1 MPEGSI
7 DGEAMLRLYLDA
19 SLWGSC
25 DEKKSHRS
33 GCLDSSFREF
43 HADVVSE
50 IGVLCDTHP
59 VARLCSINM
68 ILRLL
73 FLRLKKS
80 YIMLKAHFFQGGEV
94 SKMNRWLVMKTHVN
108 RKWFNSLELLA
119 IHWESRDMMRT
130 EWPFITPPSC
140 IHHSLFTAKRKW
152 IYRLRK
158 VASRVEVTNNNC
170 QIWKW

>member
-1 MPEGSI
+1 MMPEGSI

-80 YIMLKAHFFQGGEV
+80 YIMLKAHLFQGGEV
-94 SKMNRWLVMKTHVN
+94 AKMNR
-108 RKWFNSLELLA
+108 
-119 IHWESRDMMRT
+119 
-130 EWPFITPPSC
+130 
-140 IHHSLFTAKRKW
+140 
-152 IYRLRK
+152 
-158 VASRVEVTNNNC
+158 
-170 QIWKW
+170 

>member
-73 FLRLKKS
+73 FLRLKK
-80 YIMLKAHFFQGGEV
+80 LHNVEGTFFSRGWSV
-94 SKMNRWLVMKTHVN
+94 KN
-108 RKWFNSLELLA
+108 
-119 IHWESRDMMRT
+119 ESVIGDENT
-130 EWPFITPPSC
+130 CEP
-140 IHHSLFTAKRKW
+140 
-152 IYRLRK
+152 K
-158 VASRVEVTNNNC
+158 V
-170 QIWKW
+170 I